1 MLSGSTEAEPTPCS
15 PDRERWNR
23 KYRGR
28 DLGALETEP
37 AEWLVVHRELLERQ
51 PRGAALDVACGGGR
65 HAIYLARL
73 GFEVDAFDVS
83 DVVIAWLRE
92 QVRRQGLPVHTR
104 RRDLERQPLPR
115 ARYQVIALFNYLERS
130 LFAGL
135 REALVPGGLLF
146 FETFTRDH
154 RKPSGRLMKEDFTL
168 EKGELCRAFDR
179 LEILDYREVT
189 LSPQDP
195 RRARAVASLV
205 ARKPKA
211 LRTPAPSGNATEPP
225 PR

>member
-1 MLSGSTEAEPTPCS
+1 MHQYFVDKANSVESAAAAQRATSS

-28 DLGALETEP
+28 DLGALDTEP
-37 AEWLVVHRELLERQ
+37 AEWLLAHRELLDRQ

-92 QVRRQGLPVHTR
+92 QVRRQGLPVHAR
-104 RRDLERQPLPR
+104 RYDLERQPLPR
-115 ARYQVIALFNYLERS
+115 ARYHVIAHFNYLERS

-135 REALVPGGLLF
+135 REALAPGGLLF

-154 RKPSGRLMKEDFTL
+154 RTPSGRVMKEGFTL
-168 EKGELCRAFDR
+168 EKGELRRAFDG

-195 RRARAVASLV
+195 RRARAVASLA
-205 ARKPKA
+205 ARKP
-211 LRTPAPSGNATEPP
+211 SGAVST
-225 PR
+225 